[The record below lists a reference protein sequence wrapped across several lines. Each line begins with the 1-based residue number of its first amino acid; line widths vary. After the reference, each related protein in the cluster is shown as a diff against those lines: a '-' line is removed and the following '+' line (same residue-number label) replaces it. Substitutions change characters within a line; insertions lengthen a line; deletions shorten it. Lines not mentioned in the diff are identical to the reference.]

1 MLSSG
6 PDPES
11 QSAVT
16 RLLEEAADGSA
27 TAVERLFPVVYEELR
42 RLASAFLGRERP
54 DHTLQTTA
62 LVHEAYLKLADQRRA
77 GWKTRAQFL
86 GVAAKA
92 MRRILVD
99 HARAKKAAKRG
110 GGQRGLALDETVAA
124 FEERAVDLVALDEAL
139 ERLRALD
146 EQKMRIVELRFFGG
160 LTSEETAEVLGIG
173 LRTVERDWAMAK
185 AWLRGQV
192 GGESGHDP

>member
-1 MLSSG
+1 MSSG

-110 GGQRGLALDETVAA
+110 GGQRGLALDETVAV